1 MYYPDQPF
9 HIRTYKKLELA
20 HLYSIQQEQ
29 SVMNNKE
36 NLFIIRTYTKAELA
50 HLYNPTACIKVAL
63 QILRRWILFNLPLLH
78 ELEAEGYRARN
89 RLLSP
94 KQVATIVQYLGE
106 P

>member
-1 MYYPDQPF
+1 MNNNEHLF
-9 HIRTYKKLELA
+9 IVRTYPNA
-20 HLYSIQQEQ
+20 EQ
-29 SVMNNKE
+29 AQ
-36 NLFIIRTYTKAELA
+36 IYI
-50 HLYNPTACIKVAL
+50 PTVCIKVAL

>member
-1 MYYPDQPF
+1 
-9 HIRTYKKLELA
+9 
-20 HLYSIQQEQ
+20 
-29 SVMNNKE
+29 MNNKE
-36 NLFIIRTYTKAELA
+36 KLFIIRTYTKAELA
-50 HLYNPTACIKVAL
+50 HLYNPTVCIKVAL